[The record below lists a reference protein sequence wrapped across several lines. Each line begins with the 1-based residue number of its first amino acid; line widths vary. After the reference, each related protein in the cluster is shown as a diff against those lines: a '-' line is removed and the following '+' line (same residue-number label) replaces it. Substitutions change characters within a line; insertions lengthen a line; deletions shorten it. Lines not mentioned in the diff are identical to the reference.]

1 MLTRR
6 IATRFF
12 PAVTCDRNGIAR
24 IHTRGQAAVCAGKKT
39 SGASRSAGEADFMI
53 YLLFVAVALVLISLG
68 VWLGRRQPR
77 ASETRRI
84 GGSMDEVDDDL
95 RGVFI
100 TEVKSEIGNLRRN
113 LMLWKAAPTNLGRLM
128 PLRRSFHT
136 LKGSSRMVGAT
147 TLGDFNARFER
158 LLDRVIDKSMMPDP
172 AVVAVV
178 DQAVGALP
186 DLLAQFE
193 GQRAPRVDIA
203 AIMKT
208 ADRLIKSERAI
219 VRGPR
224 PADTDAPAE
233 AGAAAQAVRA
243 VRTAVARSES
253 GYPSPHRE
261 PGNAGTHDPDD
272 STPR

>member
-1 MLTRR
+1 
-6 IATRFF
+6 
-12 PAVTCDRNGIAR
+12 
-24 IHTRGQAAVCAGKKT
+24 
-39 SGASRSAGEADFMI
+39 MI

-68 VWLGRRQPR
+68 VWLGQRQSRPS
-77 ASETRRI
+77 ATTRV

-100 TEVKSEIGNLRRN
+100 AEVKSEIGNLRRN
-113 LMLWKAAPTNLGRLM
+113 LMLWKAVPTNLGRLM

-158 LLDRVIDKSMMPDP
+158 LLDRVIDKSMMPDA

-186 DLLAQFE
+186 ELLAQFE

-208 ADRLIKSERAI
+208 ADRLIKSDRAV
-219 VRGPR
+219 VRPPR
-224 PADTDAPAE
+224 PAGTDAPVDGVAA

-243 VRTAVARSES
+243 VRTAVARSDS
-253 GYPSPHRE
+253 GYPSPRHD
-261 PGNAGTHDPDD
+261 PAGTAKRDPDD
-272 STPR
+272 SAPR

>member
-1 MLTRR
+1 
-6 IATRFF
+6 
-12 PAVTCDRNGIAR
+12 
-24 IHTRGQAAVCAGKKT
+24 
-39 SGASRSAGEADFMI
+39 MI

-68 VWLGRRQPR
+68 VWLGQRQPR
-77 ASETRRI
+77 PSATRRI
-84 GGSMDEVDDDL
+84 GGSLDEVDDDL
-95 RGVFI
+95 RSVFI

-158 LLDRVIDKSMMPDP
+158 LLDRVIDKSMLPDP

-219 VRGPR
+219 VRAPR
-224 PADTDAPAE
+224 PADADAPAE
-233 AGAAAQAVRA
+233 GIAAAGAAAQAVRA
-243 VRTAVARSES
+243 VRTAVARSDS
-253 GYPSPHRE
+253 AYPSPRPE
-261 PGNAGTHDPDD
+261 AGNTGTQEPDD
-272 STPR
+272 SASR

>member
-1 MLTRR
+1 
-6 IATRFF
+6 
-12 PAVTCDRNGIAR
+12 
-24 IHTRGQAAVCAGKKT
+24 
-39 SGASRSAGEADFMI
+39 MI

-68 VWLGRRQPR
+68 VWLGQRQSRPSATKR
-77 ASETRRI
+77 V

-100 TEVKSEIGNLRRN
+100 AEVKSEIGNLRRN

-136 LKGSSRMVGAT
+136 LKGSGRMVGAT

-158 LLDRVIDKSMMPDP
+158 LLDRVIDKSMMPDA

-178 DQAVGALP
+178 EQAVGALP
-186 DLLAQFE
+186 ELLAQFE
-193 GQRAPRVDIA
+193 GQRAPRADIA

-208 ADRLIKSERAI
+208 ADRLIKSDRAI
-219 VRGPR
+219 VRPR
-224 PADTDAPAE
+224 PADTDAPADGGTA

-243 VRTAVARSES
+243 VRTAVARSDG
-253 GYPSPHRE
+253 GYQTPRHDPAST
-261 PGNAGTHDPDD
+261 AKHDPDD

>member
-1 MLTRR
+1 
-6 IATRFF
+6 
-12 PAVTCDRNGIAR
+12 
-24 IHTRGQAAVCAGKKT
+24 
-39 SGASRSAGEADFMI
+39 MI

-68 VWLGRRQPR
+68 VWLGQRQPR
-77 ASETRRI
+77 PSATTRV
-84 GGSMDEVDDDL
+84 GGSLDELDDDL

-100 TEVKSEIGNLRRN
+100 AEVRSEIGNLRRN
-113 LMLWKAAPTNLGRLM
+113 LMLWKAAPANLGRLM

-158 LLDRVIDKSMMPDP
+158 LLDRVIDKSMMPDAP
-172 AVVAVV
+172 VVAVV

-186 DLLAQFE
+186 ELLAQFE

-208 ADRLIKSERAI
+208 ADRLIKSDRA
-219 VRGPR
+219 VARPPR
-224 PADTDAPAE
+224 PADTDTPADGGAA

-243 VRTAVARSES
+243 VRTAVARSDGGHPPQRHDPAS
-253 GYPSPHRE
+253 TTKR
-261 PGNAGTHDPDD
+261 DPDD
-272 STPR
+272 SAPR